1 MNKRSKKEIKLQ
13 NTDKYTVKYGS
24 LNKEIPEVIYIRAK
38 TKIIP
43 KIKKSDYSK
52 DILGIKDEFNRT
64 VKKLIVD
71 NKSFGNNYIC
81 HFDTNGNGMTYNKKS
96 FLKYDV
102 YVKPS
107 VLKNISDY
115 ECEISSLVNA
125 FNNNLS
131 NLLEKSNM
139 FYS

>member
-1 MNKRSKKEIKLQ
+1 
-13 NTDKYTVKYGS
+13 
-24 LNKEIPEVIYIRAK
+24 
-38 TKIIP
+38 
-43 KIKKSDYSK
+43 
-52 DILGIKDEFNRT
+52 
-64 VKKLIVD
+64 
-71 NKSFGNNYIC
+71 
-81 HFDTNGNGMTYNKKS
+81 MTYNKKS

-131 NLLEKSNM
+131 NFLEKSNM

>member
-13 NTDKYTVKYGS
+13 NTDKYTVRYGS

-43 KIKKSDYSK
+43 KTKKSDYS
-52 DILGIKDEFNRT
+52 N
-64 VKKLIVD
+64 D

>member
-13 NTDKYTVKYGS
+13 NTDKYTVRYGS

-43 KIKKSDYSK
+43 KTKKSDYSK
-52 DILGIKDEFNRT
+52 DILGIKDEFNKT
-64 VKKLIVD
+64 VKKLIID

-81 HFDTNGNGMTYNKKS
+81 HFDTNGNGMSYNKKS

-115 ECEISSLVNA
+115 EYEISSLVSA
-125 FNNNLS
+125 FNSNLS
-131 NLLEKSNM
+131 NLLEKNEM